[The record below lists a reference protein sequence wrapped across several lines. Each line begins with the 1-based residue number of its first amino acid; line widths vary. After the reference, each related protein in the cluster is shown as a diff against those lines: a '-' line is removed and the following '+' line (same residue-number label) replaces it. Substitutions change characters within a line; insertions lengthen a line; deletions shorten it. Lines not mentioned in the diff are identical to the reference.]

1 MSGPARKAKKGARS
15 ARSGGRDAGAGE
27 ERGLYEIPAIYDAL
41 HQPGTK
47 QEVKALIRLARR
59 FHPPA
64 TLPGALWLEPACG
77 TARHLREAFARGYD
91 VTGFDTEA
99 PMLAFARAHCPGAP
113 RHAFF
118 RARMEDFALPR
129 GWRGRKA
136 DLALNLINSIRHLS
150 SDAAMLAHLRSV
162 AAALNPGGLYVVG
175 IGMAA
180 YGVET
185 ETEDVWR
192 GSAGDLRVT
201 QVVQYIPATSRT
213 GRGRNERVISH
224 LTVRDGT
231 RERHIDSHYTLRSF
245 DLAQWRAMIARSA
258 FEVAGVADQDGHP
271 TRAVEPGYALWVL
284 RRG

>member
-1 MSGPARKAKKGARS
+1 MSRRTKADASRGARAKRKVIS
-15 ARSGGRDAGAGE
+15 ERDE
-27 ERGLYEIPAIYDAL
+27 VRGLYTIPAIYDAL

-47 QEVKALIRLARR
+47 GEVKAIIRLARR

-64 TLPGALWLEPACG
+64 ALRGALWLEPACG
-77 TARHLREAFARGYD
+77 TARHLREAFARGFD
-91 VTGFDTEA
+91 IAGFDTERT
-99 PMLAFARAHCPGAP
+99 MLSFARAHCPGAP

-118 RARMEDFALPR
+118 NGRMEDFVLPR
-129 GWRGRKA
+129 AFGSRKA
-136 DLALNLINSIRHLS
+136 DLAFNLINSIRHLS
-150 SDAAMLAHLRSV
+150 SDRAMLEHLRSV
-162 AAALNPGGLYVVG
+162 ADALNPGGIYVVG

-185 ETEDVWR
+185 DTEDVWR
-192 GSAGDLRVT
+192 GSAGTLRVT

-213 GRGRNERVISH
+213 GVGRSERVISH

-245 DLAQWRAMIARSA
+245 DLAQWRATIARSP
-258 FEVAGVADQDGHP
+258 FSVVGVADQDGHP

-284 RRG
+284 RRS